1 MVQQW
6 LKKNKTAVDESV
18 EIKWAETTARR
29 VIPVEQGWWNKSF
42 AALDSWTG
50 GLLGIGGKGSY
61 KIVEAAAGEAEVLVA
76 RIGSLGDPEMY
87 LRIGVEKKVDY
98 VIVERQ
104 KEFLSNEKE
113 FLIFDVNGMTG
124 DARHLTLG
132 QLAGKAQAFAG
143 SHGMQVDSLEE
154 AQQIVQ
160 LHSGIN
166 FKNRIPAFSETAI
179 TKGLKATRTSALV
192 IEAIEQTGD
201 ALKDSGKDLWKKLW
215 PSTSQESSKT
225 DFIRDIPSNTQ
236 KVPGIEFKGNRISK
250 TIRDLGRESEA
261 FAAIKAAKQWQ
272 GKGSYPGID
281 DWGALLLRKRDLVLG
296 GAPGQSE
303 FYVSQNI
310 VKKGADANAI
320 FNAIQVK
327 PDPIRGYRPG
337 LTVYEV
343 QQDVVAAYS
352 IAKANPKWGNGGALQ
367 LYVEDYPNVLK
378 PLKSIILFNRAP
390 NK

>member
-1 MVQQW
+1 VVQQW

-215 PSTSQESSKT
+215 PSTSQESPKT
-225 DFIRDIPSNTQ
+225 NVVGETAINRQ
-236 KVPGIEFKGNRISK
+236 KIPGIASAKWTFDAMNPGPIDAR
-250 TIRDLGRESEA
+250 
-261 FAAIKAAKQWQ
+261 AAKNFFGAKYNEGIVPEGHTLKLWKAGNLNDPGGSWFSFEPPVSSKLTRIDNAVKPQWINPETGVLEGKSDLNAIVSITLQQ
-272 GKGSYPGID
+272 GDKYYYGPTSYQGGSY
-281 DWGALLLRKRDLVLG
+281 LG
-296 GAPGQSE
+296 GD
-303 FYVSQNI
+303 N
-310 VKKGADANAI
+310 K
-320 FNAIQVK
+320 IQVYIPNAK
-327 PDPIRGYRPG
+327 IK
-337 LTVYEV
+337 
-343 QQDVVAAYS
+343 YS
-352 IAKANPKWGNGGALQ
+352 FIIEGQLQ
-367 LYVEDYPNVLK
+367 
-378 PLKSIILFNRAP
+378 
-390 NK
+390 